1 MAMVTLEW
9 HSQAVSESLWF
20 VRSDHRVILVT
31 AGKDGY
37 MCIGTMVGNK
47 IKFTQRIYRYV
58 KFDLNLKIYI
68 PLLSLPLK
76 TGIK

>member
-9 HSQAVSESLWF
+9 HSLAVSESLWF

-31 AGKDGY
+31 AGKDGFI
-37 MCIGTMVGNK
+37 CIGTMVSDK

-58 KFDLNLKIYI
+58 KCGLNEKNVYYYI
-68 PLLSLPLK
+68 VYPLK
-76 TGIK
+76 LE